1 MRAKYF
7 RPYVPLDL
15 DVGANSFIGNLHAIA
30 FKRKVQCGFCL
41 HAVALGH
48 KLGGIK

>member
-1 MRAKYF
+1 MGKRDSGV
-7 RPYVPLDL
+7 VPGGEKGGL
-15 DVGANSFIGNLHAIA
+15 GAGIGNLHAIA

-48 KLGGIK
+48 KLN